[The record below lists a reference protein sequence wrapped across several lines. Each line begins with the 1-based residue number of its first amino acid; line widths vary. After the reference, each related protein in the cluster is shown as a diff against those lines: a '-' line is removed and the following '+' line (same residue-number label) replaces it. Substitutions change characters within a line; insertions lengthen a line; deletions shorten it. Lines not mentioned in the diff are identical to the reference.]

1 MEETQKVKSYNIIA
15 GVLFGILS
23 LWSLIHVHSFYT
35 ILELLGYV
43 GITIALFIKKKQ
55 VITVSAAVLVI
66 SELIKFILYIR
77 ANIYFL
83 DTLVDIFPFLITFI
97 ITGLISM
104 DKVHFKKIWFV
115 PAICIG
121 IDVLLGFIDLL
132 KDIFSFNTHFLAFS
146 FLNNLVFPLLT
157 FFAFLL
163 ANMWM
168 AYTNGIPKKV
178 NTVTNA
184 DGTITNVVVNEG
196 YCSLVKHVL
205 LLLFTFGIWQLI
217 WIYKTTAYLNCVE
230 DEEYR
235 NPTTKLLLCMFVPFY
250 SIFWIYKSAQRIDK
264 LAKTKN
270 IQSDLS
276 TLCLI
281 LAIFIPIIAYILM
294 QDKINAVAT
303 AKN

>member
-1 MEETQKVKSYNIIA
+1 M
-15 GVLFGILS
+15 
-23 LWSLIHVHSFYT
+23 
-35 ILELLGYV
+35 
-43 GITIALFIKKKQ
+43 
-55 VITVSAAVLVI
+55 
-66 SELIKFILYIR
+66 
-77 ANIYFL
+77 
-83 DTLVDIFPFLITFI
+83 
-97 ITGLISM
+97 
-104 DKVHFKKIWFV
+104 
-115 PAICIG
+115 
-121 IDVLLGFIDLL
+121 
-132 KDIFSFNTHFLAFS
+132 
-146 FLNNLVFPLLT
+146 T

-168 AYTNGIPKKV
+168 AYPNGIPKKV

-184 DGTITNVVVNEG
+184 DGTIKNVVVNEG